1 MSLGKGAG
9 SCERQSCERG
19 CSLSRCAAA
28 AAAAAMRRLLS
39 VSGSRAVVQVL
50 DCWKMPIGR
59 MSLERLAESPGAE

>member
-28 AAAAAMRRLLS
+28 AAMRRLLS
-39 VSGSRAVVQVL
+39 VSGSRVVVQVL